1 MQLHYERECSDVEIA
16 QRRRKAVNSEPAA
29 AGAGGSGTFLQP
41 TPHRG
46 DAKNRGDAKMDT
58 YRAVDV
64 AHIGK
69 SVIIKGELS
78 GSEDLYLD
86 GEVEGNIDLHNHNL
100 VIGPNGRVRANVFA
114 KDVVIHGKVDGNVNG
129 VEKVELK
136 KSALLNGDI
145 NTQRIVIEDGAFFKG
160 AIDIHK
166 AEPKPEPKPEPVRIV
181 APVAAAPA
189 PAVSA
194 TGGSAPATTEKK

>member
-1 MQLHYERECSDVEIA
+1 
-16 QRRRKAVNSEPAA
+16 
-29 AGAGGSGTFLQP
+29 
-41 TPHRG
+41 
-46 DAKNRGDAKMDT
+46 MDT
-58 YRAVDV
+58 QRADV

-114 KDVVIHGKVDGNVNG
+114 KDVVIHGKVDGNVTAVN
-129 VEKVELK
+129 KVELK

-145 NTQRIVIEDGAFFKG
+145 DTQRIVIEDGAFFKG
-160 AIDIHK
+160 SIDVRKGEPAK
-166 AEPKPEPKPEPVRIV
+166 AQ
-181 APVAAAPA
+181 AAVVTST
-189 PAVSA
+189 PAVA
-194 TGGSAPATTEKK
+194 GIPAVAEQK